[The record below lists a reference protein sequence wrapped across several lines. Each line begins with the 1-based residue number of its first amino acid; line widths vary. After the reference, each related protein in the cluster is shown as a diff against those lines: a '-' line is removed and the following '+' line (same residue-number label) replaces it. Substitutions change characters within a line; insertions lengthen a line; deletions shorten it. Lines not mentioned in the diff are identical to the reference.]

1 MAVASNVF
9 NVAVVL
15 SFIDRFTRPVT
26 RMTTGMSKLQQQI
39 YYTDRYMQDM
49 FVKGTIAAV
58 GMTAA
63 INKMVDAYK
72 WLETATINMA
82 TALRGDI
89 EAADELIEKI
99 RNMAENSPLTAEPLV
114 NSANILLS
122 YGVEKDDIMD
132 TLKRLGDLA
141 KGKDDVLESLV
152 MGYGRIIAEDRV
164 TREHLDRFIFKGG
177 IDMYG
182 PLAKSMNLTKEQLA
196 KEMEAGN
203 VKADNLIDA
212 VHLLTDQGGQFYDA
226 MNKLNDTLEGQTQQ
240 FLEKLD
246 RVFGAFGGVFGPFFK
261 ETLKTVVNPMLSETK
276 GILERYLLPTKIEYI
291 NGKTNK
297 GVKTNEVTKVVW
309 DSETTVNIWKA
320 LKKVLDALKPDLT
333 FLTQVMENL
342 KNGTSLFYVFVDV
355 LVAFIN
361 GLKMAFKVFTV
372 ILNVL
377 RPIRKQI
384 GFLAGALAFLLPF
397 MFVFVKIA
405 SLFSAFS
412 QVLLGT
418 GKNIAYLIKYMRI
431 MPKYWINNIKYFYN
445 NITAVLPKIISSVK
459 LTFTYIKMYFM
470 MAFTY
475 VKSLFIRSFIFIK
488 GALIGAFTAVK
499 GAIAGL
505 AGTALGT
512 VAVIGLVIAAVA
524 GLSLIFGQ
532 LYKRFE
538 WFRKFVDG
546 FTGFFYKI
554 ADKLK
559 SMGGI
564 FEFIGRRIEDFANI
578 LRAFFQGDLFSLLLA
593 VFKAAAGAILNVF
606 ILILAGA
613 SWVFNKLNDFLG
625 KMGIDW
631 LEGIAKKSETI
642 LNGLRG
648 VSDNMQKILDDNAKA
663 RGENVKENAKVNGEN
678 TSVNIENHNTITT
691 KDPDTTV
698 ETQTFFHSEIE
709 PLPNGI
715 Y

>member
-15 SFIDRFTRPVT
+15 SFIDKFTRPMT

-58 GMTAA
+58 GMAAA
-63 INKMVDAYK
+63 INKMVDTYK

-99 RNMAENSPLTAEPLV
+99 RKMAENSPLTAEPLV

-141 KGKDDVLESLV
+141 KGKDDVLQSLV
-152 MGYGRIIAEDRV
+152 MGYSRIIAEDRV
-164 TREHLDRFIFKGG
+164 TREHLDRFIFKGQVP
-177 IDMYG
+177 IYDA
-182 PLAKSMNLTKEQLA
+182 LAKSMNITKEQLS

-203 VKADNLIDA
+203 VRAENIINA
-212 VHLLTDQGGQFYDA
+212 IHLLTDQGGQFYDA

-246 RVFGAFGGVFGPFFK
+246 RVFGVFGGVFAPFFK
-261 ETLKTVVNPMLSETK
+261 ESLKTVINPILSETR
-276 GILERYLLPTKIEYI
+276 GILEKYLVPDKSRIKYEYDKETNTTTKIIYD
-291 NGKTNK
+291 T
-297 GVKTNEVTKVVW
+297 
-309 DSETTVNIWKA
+309 DTTVNIWKA
-320 LKKVLDALKPDLT
+320 LKKVLDALIPDLK
-333 FLTQVMENL
+333 FIRQVMENL

-372 ILNVL
+372 ILNIL

-431 MPKYWINNIKYFYN
+431 MPKYWINNIKYFFGKN
-445 NITAVLPKIISSVK
+445 SIISS
-459 LTFTYIKMYFM
+459 LIKN
-470 MAFTY
+470 
-475 VKSLFIRSFIFIK
+475 VKSFFGLAGTVFQILLGGLQR
-488 GALIGAFTAVK
+488 
-499 GAIAGL
+499 AIAGL
-505 AGTALGT
+505 AGTTLGT

-546 FTGFFYKI
+546 FTGAFYYI
-554 ADKLK
+554 ANKLK

-593 VFKAAAGAILNVF
+593 IFKSAADAILNVF
-606 ILILAGA
+606 ILILGGA
-613 SWVFNKLNDFLG
+613 NWLLNTIYDLLG
-625 KMGIDW
+625 NLAPDW
-631 LEGIAKKSETI
+631 LGNLAEKSDVI

-678 TSVNIENHNTITT
+678 TSVNVENYNNITT

-709 PLPNGI
+709 PLPNGV
-715 Y
+715 

>member
-1 MAVASNVF
+1 MAVSSNIF

-15 SFIDRFTRPVT
+15 TFIDKFTRPMT
-26 RMTTGMSKLQQQI
+26 RMTSGMGKLQQQL
-39 YYTDRYMQDM
+39 YYADRYMQDA

-72 WLETATINMA
+72 WLETASVNMT
-82 TALRGDI
+82 TALKGDI

-122 YGVEKDDIMD
+122 YGVQKDDIMD
-132 TLKRLGDLA
+132 TLKRLGDLS

-152 MGYGRIIAEDRV
+152 MGYSRIIAEDRV
-164 TREHLDRFIFKGG
+164 TREHLDRFIFKGQ
-177 IDMYG
+177 IPIYDA
-182 PLAKSMNLTKEQLA
+182 LAKSMNLTKEQLA

-203 VKADNLIDA
+203 VRAENIINA

-246 RVFGAFGGVFGPFFK
+246 RVFGAFGGVFAPFFK
-261 ETLKTVVNPMLSETK
+261 EALKTVINPMLTDTRKIIE
-276 GILERYLLPTKIEYI
+276 GYLSPTKIDYV

-297 GVKTNEVTKVVW
+297 GLKTNEVTKVIW
-309 DSETTVNIWKA
+309 DSETTVNIWIA
-320 LKKVLDALKPDLT
+320 LKKVLDALKPDLE
-333 FLTQVMENL
+333 FLKQVMENL
-342 KNGTSLFYVFVDV
+342 KNGTSLFYVFVDI
-355 LVAFIN
+355 LVSFIN
-361 GLKMAFKVFTV
+361 GLKTAFKVFTV

-377 RPIRKQI
+377 RPFRSII
-384 GFLAGALAFLLPF
+384 GFLAGAFVFFAPF
-397 MFVFVKIA
+397 MFVFVKIF

-418 GKNIAYLIKYMRI
+418 VKNIAYLIKYMRI
-431 MPKYWINNIKYFYN
+431 MPKYWINNIKYFFGKN
-445 NITAVLPKIISSVK
+445 SIISS
-459 LTFTYIKMYFM
+459 LIKNI
-470 MAFTY
+470 
-475 VKSLFIRSFIFIK
+475 KSFFGLLGTVFQTLLGGLQR
-488 GALIGAFTAVK
+488 ALMPIFTAIK

-512 VAVIGLVIAAVA
+512 VAIIGIVIAAVI

-538 WFRKFVDG
+538 WFRKIVDG
-546 FTGFFYKI
+546 FTGFLYKI

-564 FEFIGRRIEDFANI
+564 FEFF
-578 LRAFFQGDLFSLLLA
+578 
-593 VFKAAAGAILNVF
+593 
-606 ILILAGA
+606 
-613 SWVFNKLNDFLG
+613 G
-625 KMGIDW
+625 K
-631 LEGIAKKSETI
+631 K
-642 LNGLRG
+642 
-648 VSDNMQKILDDNAKA
+648 
-663 RGENVKENAKVNGEN
+663 
-678 TSVNIENHNTITT
+678 
-691 KDPDTTV
+691 
-698 ETQTFFHSEIE
+698 
-709 PLPNGI
+709 
-715 Y
+715 

>member
-1 MAVASNVF
+1 MAVSSNIF

-15 SFIDRFTRPVT
+15 TFIDKFTRPMT
-26 RMTTGMSKLQQQI
+26 RMTSGMGKLQQQL
-39 YYTDRYMQDM
+39 YYADRYMQDA

-72 WLETATINMA
+72 WLETASVNMT
-82 TALRGDI
+82 TALKGDI

-122 YGVEKDDIMD
+122 YGVQKDDIMD

-152 MGYGRIIAEDRV
+152 MGYSRIIAEDRV
-164 TREHLDRFIFKGG
+164 TREHLDRFIFKGQ
-177 IDMYG
+177 IPIYDA
-182 PLAKSMNLTKEQLA
+182 LAKSMNLTKEQLA

-203 VKADNLIDA
+203 VRAENIINA

-246 RVFGAFGGVFGPFFK
+246 RVFGAFGGVFAPFFK
-261 ETLKTVVNPMLSETK
+261 EALKTVINPMLTDTRK
-276 GILERYLLPTKIEYI
+276 IIERYLSPTKIDYV

-309 DSETTVNIWKA
+309 DSETTVNIWIA
-320 LKKVLDALKPDLT
+320 LKKVLDALKPDLE
-333 FLTQVMENL
+333 FLKQVMENL
-342 KNGTSLFYVFVDV
+342 KNGTSLFYVFVDI
-355 LVAFIN
+355 LVSFIN
-361 GLKMAFKVFTV
+361 GLKAAFKVFTV

-377 RPIRKQI
+377 RPFRHII

-431 MPKYWINNIKYFYN
+431 MPKYWINNIKYFFGLLGTVFQ
-445 NITAVLPKIISSVK
+445 IL
-459 LTFTYIKMYFM
+459 LGG
-470 MAFTY
+470 
-475 VKSLFIRSFIFIK
+475 LQR
-488 GALIGAFTAVK
+488 ALMPIFTAIK

-512 VAVIGLVIAAVA
+512 VAIIGIVIAAVI

-538 WFRKFVDG
+538 WFRKIADG
-546 FTGFFYKI
+546 FTGFLYKI

-564 FEFIGRRIEDFANI
+564 FEFFGKKIENI
-578 LRAFFQGDLFSLLLA
+578 SNVFRAFFQGDLFSLLLSM
-593 VFKAAAGAILNVF
+593 FKMAADSILGIF

-613 SWVFNKLNDFLG
+613 SFVFNKLNDFLG
-625 KMGIDW
+625 TMGINW
-631 LEGIAKKSETI
+631 LEAAAQKTDAI

-648 VSDNMQKILDDNAKA
+648 VSDNIQKMLDDNAKA
-663 RGENVKENAKVNGEN
+663 RGENIKENAKVNGEN
-678 TSVNIENHNTITT
+678 TSVNIENNNNITT

-698 ETQTFFHSEIE
+698 ETETFFYTEINT
-709 PLPNGI
+709 LPNGA

>member
-15 SFIDRFTRPVT
+15 SFIDKFTRPMT
-26 RMTTGMSKLQQQI
+26 RMTTGMSKLQQSI

-58 GMTAA
+58 GMAAA
-63 INKMVDAYK
+63 INKMADAYK

-82 TALRGDI
+82 TALKGDI

-152 MGYGRIIAEDRV
+152 MGYSRIIAEDRV
-164 TREHLDRFIFKGG
+164 TREHLDRFIFKGQ
-177 IDMYG
+177 IPIYDA
-182 PLAKSMNLTKEQLA
+182 LAKSMNLTKEQLA
-196 KEMEAGN
+196 KEMQAGN
-203 VKADNLIDA
+203 VRAENIIKA

-246 RVFGAFGGVFGPFFK
+246 RVFGAFGGVFAPFFK
-261 ETLKTVVNPMLSETK
+261 EALKTVINPMLTDTRKIIE
-276 GILERYLLPTKIEYI
+276 GYLSPTKIDYV

-297 GVKTNEVTKVVW
+297 GVKTNEVTKVIW
-309 DSETTVNIWKA
+309 DSETTVNIWIA

-342 KNGTSLFYVFVDV
+342 KNGTSLFYVFVDI
-355 LVAFIN
+355 LVSFIN
-361 GLKMAFKVFTV
+361 GLKAAFKVFTV

-377 RPIRKQI
+377 RPFRHII
-384 GFLAGALAFLLPF
+384 VFLVGTLVFAAPF
-397 MFVFVKIA
+397 MFVLTKLA
-405 SLFSAFS
+405 SLTLFWFS
-412 QVLLGT
+412 VL
-418 GKNIAYLIKYMRI
+418 KNGITIFIALKNKISFMIFAIRYYIYELKLLI
-431 MPKYWINNIKYFYN
+431 PQ
-445 NITAVLPKIISSVK
+445 ITAF
-459 LTFTYIKMYFM
+459 FTSIK
-470 MAFTY
+470 T
-475 VKSLFIRSFIFIK
+475 
-488 GALIGAFTAVK
+488 
-499 GAIAGL
+499 AIAGL
-505 AGTALGT
+505 AGTTLGT
-512 VAVIGLVIAAVA
+512 VAVIGLVIAAVI

-564 FEFIGRRIEDFANI
+564 FEFLGKKIENAANI

-593 VFKAAAGAILNVF
+593 MFKTTADLFINIF
-606 ILILAGA
+606 ILILSG
-613 SWVFNKLNDFLG
+613 VTLLFNTIYDLLG
-625 KMGIDW
+625 NFAPDW
-631 LEGIAKKSETI
+631 LGDLVSKTNDIE
-642 LNGLRG
+642 NGLRG
-648 VSDNMQKILDDNAKA
+648 VSDNMQKMLDDNAKA

-678 TSVNIENHNTITT
+678 TSVNVENYNNITT

-709 PLPNGI
+709 PLPNGA
-715 Y
+715 

>member
-1 MAVASNVF
+1 MAVSSNIF

-15 SFIDRFTRPVT
+15 SFIDKFTRPMT
-26 RMTTGMSKLQQQI
+26 RMTSGMGKLQQQL
-39 YYTDRYMQDM
+39 YYADRYMQDA

-72 WLETATINMA
+72 WLETASVNMT
-82 TALRGDI
+82 TALKGDI

-132 TLKRLGDLA
+132 TLKRLGDLS

-152 MGYGRIIAEDRV
+152 MGYSRIIAEDRV
-164 TREHLDRFIFKGG
+164 TREHLDRFIFKGQ
-177 IDMYG
+177 IPIYDA
-182 PLAKSMNLTKEQLA
+182 LAKSMNLTKEQLA

-203 VKADNLIDA
+203 VRAENIINA

-246 RVFGAFGGVFGPFFK
+246 RVFGAFGGVFAPFFK
-261 ETLKTVVNPMLSETK
+261 EALKTVINPMLTDTRKIIE
-276 GILERYLLPTKIEYI
+276 GYLSPTKIEYI

-309 DSETTVNIWKA
+309 DSETTVNIWTA
-320 LKKVLDALKPDLT
+320 LKKVLDALKPDLE
-333 FLTQVMENL
+333 FLKQVMENL
-342 KNGTSLFYVFVDV
+342 KNGTSLFYVFVDI
-355 LVAFIN
+355 LVSFIN
-361 GLKMAFKVFTV
+361 GLKTAFKVFTV

-377 RPIRKQI
+377 RPFRHII
-384 GFLAGALAFLLPF
+384 GFLAGAFVFIAPF
-397 MFVFVKIA
+397 MFVFVKIF

-418 GKNIAYLIKYMRI
+418 VKNIAYLIKYMRI
-431 MPKYWINNIKYFYN
+431 MPKYWINNIKYFFGKN
-445 NITAVLPKIISSVK
+445 SIISS
-459 LTFTYIKMYFM
+459 LIKNI
-470 MAFTY
+470 
-475 VKSLFIRSFIFIK
+475 KSFFGLLGTVFQILLGGLQR
-488 GALIGAFTAVK
+488 ALMPIFTAIK

-512 VAVIGLVIAAVA
+512 VAIIGIVIAAVI

-564 FEFIGRRIEDFANI
+564 FEFFGRRIEDFTNI

-593 VFKAAAGAILNVF
+593 IFKAAAGAILNVF

-613 SWVFNKLNDFLG
+613 SFVFNKLNDFLG

-663 RGENVKENAKVNGEN
+663 RGENIKENAKVNGEN
-678 TSVNIENHNTITT
+678 TSVNIENNNNITT

-698 ETQTFFHSEIE
+698 ETETFFYTEINT
-709 PLPNGI
+709 LPNGA